1 MNGKVIGDIML
12 NIYVMILGLMMIF
25 GKGTG
30 EVQTTNNNDYVKSI
44 NVKSRTYS
52 KEDYLWSQKLSNGDF
67 VVVTEQ
73 YEDDYRII
81 QKEGK
86 VGLKAEFDSDKDI
99 HVYVNGTELT
109 EDKVRQMN
117 SSDIRIYSD
126 LLRDWQDGVIRH

>member
-1 MNGKVIGDIML
+1 MVKTML
-12 NIYVMILGLMMIF
+12 NIYVILLGMMLIF

-30 EVQTTNNNDYVKSI
+30 KVQTTNNNDYVKSI

-52 KEDYLWSQKLSNGDF
+52 KEDYLFSQVLSNGDF

-73 YEDDYRII
+73 YEDDYSII
-81 QKEGK
+81 QKEGTA
-86 VGLKAEFDSDKDI
+86 GLKAEFDSDKDI

-109 EDKVRQMN
+109 EDKVRQMS

-126 LLRDWQDGVIRH
+126 LLRDWQDGIIRH

>member
-1 MNGKVIGDIML
+1 
-12 NIYVMILGLMMIF
+12 MIF

-30 EVQTTNNNDYVKSI
+30 KVQTTDVNDYVKSI

-81 QKEGK
+81 QKEGT

-109 EDKVRQMN
+109 EDKVRQMS

-126 LLRDWQDGVIRH
+126 LIRDWQDGVIRH

>member
-1 MNGKVIGDIML
+1 MVKTML
-12 NIYVMILGLMMIF
+12 NIYVVILGVLMIF

-30 EVQTTNNNDYVKSI
+30 KVQTTDVNDYVKSI

-81 QKEGK
+81 QKEGT

-109 EDKVRQMN
+109 EDKVRQMS

-126 LLRDWQDGVIRH
+126 LIRDWQDGVIRH